1 MSVFGLRVTELSPIS
16 PDRGTHP
23 VVRVA
28 MIGPFGLHPKQTM
41 RSRALPLAKELTR
54 RGHQVYLFMPPWHTP
69 TEADK
74 TWQEDGVTL
83 RYVPLRGGVP
93 GITWRLI
100 RETLAWQPD
109 VVHGFKPKAYSGLA
123 LWWLWHFRRHRLR
136 LVLDTDDWEGWGGWN
151 EREPYTAVQKHFFA
165 WQERWGLTHCHTLIV
180 ASRALQTIALS
191 RGVPPERVVYL
202 PNGPGIRYPLAV
214 NRNPKSDDGLRV
226 TDNELGITDHHPT
239 LLLYSRFFEFEV
251 SRLAAILQGVHTAV
265 PHLRILLVGQSL
277 FDADAAQ
284 LQQLLAVGGVLE
296 AITDAGWVE
305 PDRLPEVLA
314 QADVGIYLMDDTLLN
329 RTKCPV
335 KLADMLS
342 AGIPVVAEA
351 VGQVGE
357 YVIHGRTGLL
367 RPSGDVAGLV
377 ADLVH
382 LLQNPAERQQ
392 LAANASAH
400 IQTHFSWEKLAIA
413 LENSYT
419 HL

>member
-1 MSVFGLRVTELSPIS
+1 
-16 PDRGTHP
+16 
-23 VVRVA
+23 

-54 RGHQVYLFMPPWHTP
+54 RGHQVCLFMPPWHTP
-69 TEADK
+69 AEADK

-83 RYVPLRGGVP
+83 RYVPLGGGVP
-93 GITWRLI
+93 GITWRLV
-100 RETLAWQPD
+100 REALAWQPD

-123 LWWLWHFRRHRLR
+123 LWWLWQFHRRRLR

-165 WQERWGLTHCHTLIV
+165 WQERWGLTHCHTLTV

-191 RGVPPERVVYL
+191 RGVPPERLVYV
-202 PNGPGIRYPLAV
+202 PNGPGIS
-214 NRNPKSDDGLRV
+214 NRLSVIGYRS
-226 TDNELGITDHHPT
+226 TDYRLPITDYRPT

-251 SRLAAILQGVHTAV
+251 SRLAAVLQGVHTAV

-284 LQQLLAVGGVLE
+284 FQQLLAVGGVLE

-335 KLADMLS
+335 KLGDML
-342 AGIPVVAEA
+342 AVGLPVVAEA

-357 YVIHGRTGLL
+357 YVVHGRTGLL

-377 ADLVH
+377 TDLVH

-400 IQTHFSWEKLAIA
+400 IQTHFSWEKLAIT
-413 LENSYT
+413 LESAYST
-419 HL
+419 L